1 MGGGPGR
8 SKKQPKKAKG
18 KQRSG
23 NPMKRKQQE
32 QEEAARRAAAAEG
45 GAFGLPGQQAG
56 QDFELPDEF
65 KKFMG

>member
-1 MGGGPGR
+1 
-8 SKKQPKKAKG
+8 
-18 KQRSG
+18 
-23 NPMKRKQQE
+23 MKRKQQE
-32 QEEAARRAAAAEG
+32 LEEAARRAAGAQPGAPG

>member
-1 MGGGPGR
+1 
-8 SKKQPKKAKG
+8 KAKG

-32 QEEAARRAAAAEG
+32 QEAADRRAAAQAG
-45 GAFGLPGQQAG
+45 GALGLPQQGGQE
-56 QDFELPDEF
+56 FELPDEF